1 MPKGSGPVTSSTGHV
16 GSPTSAFA
24 RPVRN
29 VRANVSVS
37 PGSTSSTSI
46 ATVWPAMAR
55 SSGMRDEDPVVA
67 GAVTEVLDR
76 SADRERRTAHRALRD
91 LDAVGRRVLEL
102 VDGVEHDR
110 RGPDADA
117 DHQDP
122 CPTGDRSR
130 DRERTILRLAP
141 PEGDCSEHEAEH
153 RADRADHE
161 QDRDPR
167 DRESDDSEHHR
178 GRGDAVSLRVRERRR
193 RPRRR
198 SRRAAAERIDEAD
211 AARAH
216 VGRPG
221 GAVVEPVLVAP
232 PRIGEPVRR

>member
-1 MPKGSGPVTSSTGHV
+1 MPNGSGPVTSSTGHV
-16 GSPTSAFA
+16 GFA
-24 RPVRN
+24 DVGVRKAGAERPRERVGL
-29 VRANVSVS
+29 A
-37 PGSTSSTSI
+37 GSTSSTSI

-55 SSGMRDEDPVVA
+55 SSGMRTRIRKSLSRS
-67 GAVTEVLDR
+67 TEVLDR

-117 DHQDP
+117 NHQDP
-122 CPTGDRSR
+122 CPTGDRSG
-130 DRERTILRLAP
+130 DRERTILRLAA

-153 RADRADHE
+153 GADRADHE

-178 GRGDAVSLRVRERRR
+178 GRGDAVSLRVR
-193 RPRRR
+193 
-198 SRRAAAERIDEAD
+198 S
-211 AARAH
+211 
-216 VGRPG
+216 
-221 GAVVEPVLVAP
+221 GAVAHGAGVVGPLP
-232 PRIGEPVRR
+232 SGST